1 MLLSNS
7 YDRKI
12 GKLTASQHVHN
23 LFINL
28 FIFLNVLPGTAK
40 REP

>member
-23 LFINL
+23 LFIYL
-28 FIFLNVLPGTAK
+28 FFLNLLPGTAK